1 MSLEPGGSNPQ
12 NPKKT
17 RSDERS
23 DDPMGFE
30 L

>member
-1 MSLEPGGSNPQ
+1 MVSLELGVAI
-12 NPKKT
+12 PKIPIT